1 MQKQI
6 SYCSKKYGELNS
18 ILYPL
23 EVTSITFSGIDRPF
37 ISNEICW
44 KIRIMFFNRLF
55 LFSFSKAITFKKS
68 FFKLANLV
76 TGKAFRK
83 LPQLDFNNTSNVIL
97 DSFVETEEDH
107 YSRNEFQCNNEECE
121 LCLLRAKKSQKKIT
135 LGLPLGDIFW
145 PLRGNPGTYI
155 TVSDYDYAWIFP
167 AIMICH

>member
-1 MQKQI
+1 
-6 SYCSKKYGELNS
+6 
-18 ILYPL
+18 
-23 EVTSITFSGIDRPF
+23 
-37 ISNEICW
+37 
-44 KIRIMFFNRLF
+44 MFFNRLF

-135 LGLPLGDIFW
+135 LGLPLGDIF
-145 PLRGNPGTYI
+145 
-155 TVSDYDYAWIFP
+155 
-167 AIMICH
+167 